1 MKNKDQVKLEEAY
14 ISALQKTIN
23 VPADGG
29 IRDITTGQ
37 PDAPEAVEMKAE
49 PNLQIA
55 LEPSDV
61 GGCGCGG
68 GDNSEESEEQWMVR
82 SNLFSIFTNA
92 KKVHTLTMEGMDLE
106 PWMQQKIALCT
117 DYLESVM
124 KSAAYRAAVNSL
136 DS

>member
-14 ISALQKTIN
+14 ISALQKTVN
-23 VPADGG
+23 VPAEGG

-61 GGCGCGG
+61 GECGCGE
-68 GDNSEESEEQWMVR
+68 SEESEEQWMVR

-92 KKVHTLTMEGMDLE
+92 KKVHALTMEGMDLE
-106 PWMQQKIALCT
+106 PWMQQKIAICT

-124 KSAAYRAAVNSL
+124 KSAAYRVAVNSQN
-136 DS
+136 S